1 MKIYKLLLAVIIL
14 SLLSC
19 SSEQKKNYF
28 TLTIDSKRLNTKNR
42 PGLLIVTG
50 LNNKESARMSELIAE
65 NLKRNGVFRIDVPIE
80 YIPEFRKAENIFA
93 ADDMNRPFIT
103 KEGKFLIREVLQ
115 RLDSK
120 FIFFLNVSEDT
131 RYSSNDISF
140 VFNGILVGSNSEIIG
155 TSSFEI
161 SKRSSRNP
169 EKDLQELLVVNASHI
184 ADAIINNVVRP

>member
-1 MKIYKLLLAVIIL
+1 MKIYKLVLAVIIL

-28 TLTIDSKRLNTKNR
+28 TLTTDSKRLNTKNR

-50 LNNKESARMSELIAE
+50 LNNNESAVMSEFIAE
-65 NLKRNGVFRIDVPIE
+65 NLKRNGVFRIDSPIA
-80 YIPEFRKAENIFA
+80 YIPEFTGGENIFS
-93 ADDMNRPFIT
+93 ADELNRPFIT
-103 KEGKFLIREVLQ
+103 KEGKLLIRKVLQ

-131 RYSSNDISF
+131 RYSANDISF
-140 VFNGILVGSNSEIIG
+140 VFNGILVGSSSEIIG
-155 TSSFEI
+155 LSLFEI
-161 SKRSSRNP
+161 TQSSSYDP

-184 ADAIINNVVRP
+184 ADAIINNLVRP